1 MALNALPAELT
12 LYIAGYL
19 DPDTTLDFALTCK
32 RHTTLC
38 KSLLQEHRR
47 LLSEWQTIDTKKA
60 QTLTWQ
66 VLLEIL
72 DDPSRGWYVRELSL
86 PGTRQQDW
94 SRPQP
99 HNWTHLQSGIR
110 VDFPAPCAEEKKIMK
125 KAARKLGDLYPVLQS
140 GHVLARDPSPPL
152 LQRPN
157 DIVGTIEDRI
167 DQSNDDGVIAILL
180 HYLPNLK
187 TIRFT
192 EHDDSDCFELMVHR
206 IAGAYQ
212 EPCKAAR
219 LPLRHLTTA
228 AISYGR
234 SDECTTPLWASAFLS
249 IPSLRT
255 FAVYEMGG
263 GYAKTR
269 NGYLRPVALS
279 ISNVTELYFKN
290 CLFDYEALD
299 TLLAGVKHLKKF
311 TLDGRDLDTLQ
322 SYDENKRLIPALV
335 ARVGQSLEE
344 LVLDFPTAEEEDE
357 SSEQTLPVSFR
368 DFRNLRM
375 LNCGWAMVRPIP
387 DDEPEDDEP
396 LEQGFHRKEDHQDL
410 DTDFDVRTLLPQ
422 SLERLYLN
430 GYFGSNDGDYE
441 WRAIERVFANTSTA
455 TPRLTMEN
463 TCIQHIWNSEA
474 RAQIGTAEPPPGRYF
489 HPFLLSLFDGHAW
502 GYD

>member
-1 MALNALPAELT
+1 MALNALPTELT

-19 DPDTTLDFALTCK
+19 NPDTTLDFALTC
-32 RHTTLC
+32 RRNAALC
-38 KSLLQEHRR
+38 KSLLQEHGR

-66 VLLEIL
+66 ALLEIL
-72 DDPSRGWYVRELSL
+72 DDPSRGWYIRELSL

-110 VDFPAPCAEEKKIMK
+110 VDFPAPYAEEKNTMK
-125 KAARKLGDLYPVLQS
+125 KAARNLESLYPVLQS
-140 GHVLARDPSPPL
+140 GHILARDPSPPL

-180 HYLPNLK
+180 HHLPNLK

-192 EHDDSDCFELMVHR
+192 EHDDSDCFELMIHR

-212 EPCKAAR
+212 EPSNAAN
-219 LPLRHLTTA
+219 LPLRHLKTA

-234 SDECTTPLWASAFLS
+234 SDEWTTPLWASAFLS

-263 GYAKTR
+263 GYEKER
-269 NGYLRPVALS
+269 NGYLRPVVLS
-279 ISNVTELYFKN
+279 ISNVTELYFKD

-311 TLDGRDLDTLQ
+311 TLDGRGLDTSQ
-322 SYDENKRLIPALV
+322 SYDENKKLIPALA

-344 LVLDFPTAEEEDE
+344 LVLDFGATTEDY
-357 SSEQTLPVSFR
+357 
-368 DFRNLRM
+368 
-375 LNCGWAMVRPIP
+375 
-387 DDEPEDDEP
+387 DDDD
-396 LEQGFHRKEDHQDL
+396 
-410 DTDFDVRTLLPQ
+410 DVRLA
-422 SLERLYLN
+422 S
-430 GYFGSNDGDYE
+430 
-441 WRAIERVFANTSTA
+441 
-455 TPRLTMEN
+455 
-463 TCIQHIWNSEA
+463 
-474 RAQIGTAEPPPGRYF
+474 
-489 HPFLLSLFDGHAW
+489 
-502 GYD
+502 